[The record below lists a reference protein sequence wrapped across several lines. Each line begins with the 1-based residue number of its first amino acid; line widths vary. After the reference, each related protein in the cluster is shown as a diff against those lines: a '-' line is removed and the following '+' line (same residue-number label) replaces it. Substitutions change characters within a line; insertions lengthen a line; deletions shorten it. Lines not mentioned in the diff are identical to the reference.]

1 LKGAGETAVISDL
14 IMKDDKKLT
23 GSMEDKGKSNSRS
36 AKAGIAAKKL
46 KAELC
51 AEYNNLWD
59 TVSTD
64 DRDFAFAFADEY
76 KLFLDMVKT
85 EREFVKQTVET
96 LEDSGYVPITSKEI
110 LLPGDKVYKN
120 FRGKALAAA
129 VIGKQPLTAGLNLIG
144 SHVDAPRLDLKP
156 NPLYEDSDLVLMK
169 THYYGGI
176 KKYHWAAMP
185 LSLHGVIFLKDG
197 TQKEISVGEKP
208 GDPVFTVTDL
218 LPHLGSEQM
227 SRKAT
232 EVIKG
237 EDLNLLVGGIPYPDK
252 ETSGRFKLGIL
263 QLLNNQLGIREKD
276 FVTAELEVVPAQ
288 NARDV
293 GFDASFVGAYGQD
306 DRVCAYTSLKALT
319 EIGKPER
326 TAVCIFFD
334 KEEIGSD
341 GNTGA
346 QSRSYEYFLYELFAH
361 SQANKNLSQLDF
373 QKMLE
378 SSVML
383 SADVTNAFDPTYA
396 SVSDARNNSYIN
408 RGITLV
414 KYVGSRGK
422 YGTSDANGEFFAG
435 LVRILDENSIPW
447 QTGEMGK
454 VDAGGG
460 GTIAKYLANLGMEV
474 IDCGVPV
481 LSMHST
487 FEVTSKIDIYNT
499 FLAYQSFYKWK

>member
-1 LKGAGETAVISDL
+1 
-14 IMKDDKKLT
+14 MKEDKKL
-23 GSMEDKGKSNSRS
+23 SGKLDNENKSKSRTS
-36 AKAGIAAKKL
+36 KSSLAAKKL
-46 KAELC
+46 KAELG
-51 AEYNNLWD
+51 AEYANLWD
-59 TVSTD
+59 TVNQD
-64 DRDFAFAFADEY
+64 DRDFAFDFAEEY
-76 KLFLDMVKT
+76 KTFLDMVKT
-85 EREFVKQTVET
+85 EREFVNHTAET
-96 LEDSGYVPITSKEI
+96 LENLGFAELSTKER

-120 FRGKALAAA
+120 IRGKALAAA
-129 VIGKQPLTAGLNLIG
+129 VIGKQPVSAGLNLIG

-156 NPLYEDSDLVLMK
+156 NPLYEDNDLVMMK

-185 LSLHGVIFLKDG
+185 LALHGIIFLKDG
-197 TQKEISVGEKP
+197 SSKSINIGEKP
-208 GDPVFTVTDL
+208 EDPVFTVTDL

-263 QLLNNQLGIREKD
+263 QLLNKQFGITEKD
-276 FVTAELEVVPAQ
+276 FVTAELEIVPAQ
-288 NARDV
+288 KARDV
-293 GFDASFVGAYGQD
+293 GFDSSFIGAYGQD
-306 DRVCAYTSLKALT
+306 DRVCAYTSLMALT
-319 EIGKPER
+319 DMGKPER
-326 TAVCIFFD
+326 TGVCIFFD
-334 KEEIGSD
+334 KEETGSD

-346 QSRSYEYFLYELFAH
+346 QSRTYEYFLYELYARSH
-361 SQANKNLSQLDF
+361 GNMDLNQLDF

-378 SSVML
+378 QSVML

-396 SVSDARNNSYIN
+396 SVSDARNNSFIN

-422 YGTSDANGEFFAG
+422 YGTSDANSEFFAG
-435 LVRILDENSIPW
+435 LVSLLDKNKIPW

-460 GTIAKYLANLGMEV
+460 GTIAKYLAHLGMEV

-487 FEVTSKIDIYNT
+487 FEITSKIDVYFT
-499 FLAYQSFYKWK
+499 YLAYQTFYKWK